1 MELIV
6 GAMCLAVVAV
16 LILGLVAIPLRSH
29 AEYKR
34 LEALRQ
40 WATARGWSFA
50 ESGGAEWITRMPGT
64 RRRGIGAIMSG
75 QVNGRWMTIAEYWYL
90 TEQTGTDSRGRSRT
104 RTHTTYYVATVVHL
118 DQSHPHIEVRTR
130 GALSLLGRAVFGEK
144 PTATG
149 NPVFDKDFRILA
161 ADPQYSGWLV
171 SKPLIDAHVARAVP
185 EWSVVG
191 NQLLAYYPGRLR
203 DPDVAYGRGIG
214 LLRVAELLGRP

>member
-1 MELIV
+1 M
-6 GAMCLAVVAV
+6 
-16 LILGLVAIPLRSH
+16 
-29 AEYKR
+29 
-34 LEALRQ
+34 
-40 WATARGWSFA
+40 
-50 ESGGAEWITRMPGT
+50 
-64 RRRGIGAIMSG
+64 
-75 QVNGRWMTIAEYWYL
+75 
-90 TEQTGTDSRGRSRT
+90 
-104 RTHTTYYVATVVHL
+104 ATVVHL

-185 EWSVVG
+185 EWSVAG
-191 NQLLAYYPGRLR
+191 NQLLAYYSGRLR

-214 LLRVAELLGRP
+214 LLRVAELLGHP